1 VIRALAAL
9 AALCALSACGVVGP
23 SQSEVESAIATFYT
37 RGEHP
42 AAPQLQDATI
52 SNFESC
58 QPVTGAFK
66 CAVIFSTADGEVAT
80 LIWIRRAPEG
90 GWDVL
95 NIVRYERPS

>member
-1 VIRALAAL
+1 MIRALMAL
-9 AALCALSACGVVGP
+9 AALCCLSACGLVGP
-23 SQSEVESAIATFYT
+23 SQPELEEAVDAFYV

-42 AAPQLQDATI
+42 AAPPLQDATI

-95 NIVRYERPS
+95 NIVRNERPS